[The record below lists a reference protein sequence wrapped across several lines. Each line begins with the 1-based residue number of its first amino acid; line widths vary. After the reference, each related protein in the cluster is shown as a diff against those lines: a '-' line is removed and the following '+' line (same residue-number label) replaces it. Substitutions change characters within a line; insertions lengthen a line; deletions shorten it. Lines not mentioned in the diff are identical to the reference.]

1 MEMKGQFPGAF
12 LPDLLLRISSRE
24 PNDII
29 QRSSVSLL
37 THVLQ
42 KPLSLFK
49 QCLHENGKCLRF
61 LQSCR
66 QKQI

>member
-1 MEMKGQFPGAF
+1 MEIKGQFPGAV
-12 LPDLLLRISSRE
+12 LPDLLLRISSRV

-29 QRSSVSLL
+29 QHSSVLLL

-42 KPLSLFK
+42 KPLLLFK
-49 QCLHENGKCLRF
+49 QCLQENGKCLRF

-66 QKQI
+66 QKQL